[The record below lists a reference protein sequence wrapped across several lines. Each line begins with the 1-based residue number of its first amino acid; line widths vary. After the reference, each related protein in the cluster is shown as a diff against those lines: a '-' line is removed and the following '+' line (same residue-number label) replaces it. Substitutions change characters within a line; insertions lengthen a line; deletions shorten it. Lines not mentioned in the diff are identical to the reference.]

1 MPISLM
7 IKGTPADADRA
18 LRARGFQPEDRLTQ
32 PRIIPTRSRHVA
44 SIVLVRDV
52 TQPKVLLWFAES
64 DKAVIPYPVGTLLH
78 YRLGAAEPDKNA

>member
-18 LRARGFQPEDRLTQ
+18 LRARGFHPEDRLTQ
-32 PRIIPTRSRHVA
+32 PRIIPTRSHTHVA

-52 TQPKVLLWFAES
+52 TEPGVLRWFAES
-64 DKAVIPYPVGTLLH
+64 DRAVIPYPVGTLLH
-78 YRLGAAEPDKNA
+78 YRLGATENG